1 MKLDARRIE
10 VMDEAMA
17 EISRKQT
24 VAEPLAVGFG
34 LWRYAR
40 RRHEGA
46 VRTDHPDWDD
56 RAVKAE
62 VNRRMR
68 FGTG

>member
-1 MKLDARRIE
+1 MKLDPRRIE
-10 VMDEAMA
+10 VMNEAMA
-17 EISRKQT
+17 EIARKKT
-24 VAEPLAVGFG
+24 VAERLAVGFG

-56 RAVKAE
+56 AAVKAE
-62 VNRRMR
+62 VNRRMAR
-68 FGTG
+68 GTG